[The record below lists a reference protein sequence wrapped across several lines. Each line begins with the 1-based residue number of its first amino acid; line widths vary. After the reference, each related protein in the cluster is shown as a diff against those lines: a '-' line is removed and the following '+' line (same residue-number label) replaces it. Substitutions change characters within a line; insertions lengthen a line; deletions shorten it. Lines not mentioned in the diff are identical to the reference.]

1 MNEQPVTVPDPYQM
15 PTQPSPS
22 GKSRLGLWIGLG
34 VGGAL
39 LLAGIIVGVV
49 LLLMSG
55 SPKSIASA
63 YLSAIEKDDQTKIRE
78 LSGESPD
85 PLTNR
90 AREEMKASKGFTY
103 DGEKDDKD
111 KGMVV
116 RFKAGEDKKT
126 IIAVTVK
133 DKRITKLVINT
144 GKPVKAD
151 DEKKADSQDDKQSAA
166 PNSQAASTCLTVKDF
181 REFGHLEAVP
191 MRLRDGKTISLLTFF
206 FEADSAQSAF
216 PDLAKRDVATI
227 ANLYKKHADKKFTIE
242 LQGSTSESSTSST
255 GTKLANER
263 AAKVKN
269 DLVAN
274 GVPEARIT
282 VVAPKIGDSTASR
295 SVNLFFSMDQSC
307 SE

>member
-85 PLTNR
+85 SLTNR

-133 DKRITKLVINT
+133 DRRITKLVINT
-144 GKPVKAD
+144 GEPAKAD
-151 DEKKADSQDDKQSAA
+151 DEKKADTDTQDAAKLSSCVTEADLKTARISINDDAFRYARDGMYSFMEFYFLPDSSEYKFPSVVSNDLDKIATFYTSNASKGVKLVLEGRTREATQSEAGKQLGIA
-166 PNSQAASTCLTVKDF
+166 RANKVKADLVARGIPVSTLTVNPP
-181 REFGHLEAVP
+181 RH
-191 MRLRDGKTISLLTFF
+191 S
-206 FEADSAQSAF
+206 ADSASE
-216 PDLAKRDVATI
+216 DMERTVDVKI
-227 ANLYKKHADKKFTIE
+227 
-242 LQGSTSESSTSST
+242 
-255 GTKLANER
+255 
-263 AAKVKN
+263 
-269 DLVAN
+269 
-274 GVPEARIT
+274 
-282 VVAPKIGDSTASR
+282 VVDPACR
-295 SVNLFFSMDQSC
+295 R
-307 SE
+307 